1 MLFILYYA
9 KNISST
15 VTPLKDNILCK
26 QTFFKSNGSDE
37 ILLKYII
44 QGCLQTDELLYI
56 EHFGIIQ

>member
-1 MLFILYYA
+1 MLFIYYV

-26 QTFFKSNGSDE
+26 QTFFKSNFSDE

-44 QGCLQTDELLYI
+44 QGCLQTDELLWSTSV
-56 EHFGIIQ
+56 

>member
-15 VTPLKDNILCK
+15 VTPLNDNILCK
-26 QTFFKSNGSDE
+26 QTFFKSNGSDD

-44 QGCLQTDELLYI
+44 QGCLQTDELL
-56 EHFGIIQ
+56 